1 MATNKLMEAAADI
14 LSGSKSRAS
23 GMPTQRADGAT
34 WVDVGGPTPENYKP
48 DDNSAKLNT
57 TRAARSA
64 TAPTTKPSDAS
75 SDTQNHVGKNTMR
88 EEDEEFE
95 DDEDQEQLDEIS
107 TKTLASAAR
116 SAADP
121 DSEYEYGKSHDPQ
134 KFADHA
140 KKTKDAKSASAV
152 QGAADNKGAN
162 RLGHTYG
169 DSDKMKYR
177 ENRSTNPSMVTKAGK
192 LTKTAQK
199 GLKSRLK
206 EDEQYDQEDYSLVD
220 ELRAQMHDD
229 IQALFAEDT
238 TISEDFKIKA
248 ATIFEARVFD
258 RVAQIEEQIEAEY
271 GSMLEEAIDAIK
283 YDLTEK
289 VDDYLNYVVD
299 QWINDNEI
307 AIESGLRS
315 EITEDFIGGLRNLFA
330 ENYINVPEE
339 KVDLI
344 DELASKVEELENQ
357 LNEEIETNI
366 EYKKA
371 LVEAVK
377 SELTREVCEG
387 LTATQVEKIRTL
399 AESVEFSTE
408 EEYTEKL
415 ETLRENYF
423 PSGVKKSAITH
434 FNEVMEDDDK
444 KVAIHDPF
452 VAAVSNAISKTR
464 I

>member
-14 LSGSKSRAS
+14 LSGSKSKAS

-48 DDNSAKLNT
+48 DDNSAKLDT
-57 TRAARSA
+57 TKAAKSA

-75 SDTQNHVGKNTMR
+75 SDTQNKVAGGKNTMR
-88 EEDEEFE
+88 EEEEVEEQEEEFISE
-95 DDEDQEQLDEIS
+95 HDEQELVEAWKKKMKEDVDAMFGDDE
-107 TKTLASAAR
+107 
-116 SAADP
+116 
-121 DSEYEYGKSHDPQ
+121 
-134 KFADHA
+134 
-140 KKTKDAKSASAV
+140 
-152 QGAADNKGAN
+152 
-162 RLGHTYG
+162 
-169 DSDKMKYR
+169 
-177 ENRSTNPSMVTKAGK
+177 
-192 LTKTAQK
+192 
-199 GLKSRLK
+199 
-206 EDEQYDQEDYSLVD
+206 
-220 ELRAQMHDD
+220 
-229 IQALFAEDT
+229 
-238 TISEDFKIKA
+238 TISEDFRSKA
-248 ATIFEARVFD
+248 ATIFEARVTD
-258 RVAQIEEQIEAEY
+258 RIVQIQEQIESEY
-271 GSMLEEAIDAIK
+271 AQMLEEAVESIK
-283 YDLTEK
+283 SDLTEK

-344 DELASKVEELENQ
+344 DELASKVEELETK

-434 FNEVMEDDDK
+434 FNEVMEDADDK